1 MKYCPKCG
9 YTTENEQDH
18 FCPICVDVDE
28 PIMLLEKEASNGEHA
43 TSDDNHT
50 VGLNPASIPGGMIED
65 LGPIISVVSKAT
77 EIASKPSSSPYSKDE
92 DDMTDS
98 PLRGAAVGGDV
109 TITKTNS
116 KKSSTQ
122 IGKVIVNQP
131 KKTVAEELTEKKR
144 SYRAECKKYCNDG
157 FISEE
162 AFRKLENYRIE
173 LDLDQDIAKEI
184 LDEVKSLSKK
194 VRTELPPA
202 GRIKLEY
209 AADAIARN
217 DERAI
222 ASAIVD
228 LEGWMGRVQVG
239 ELNQMYYQ
247 LFAIVHP
254 GQYLDHLKKDTKED
268 YWKTYWSYVAY
279 GKQGLQ
285 SEAEMS
291 LAELTAWDSF
301 YPTQNQSLLSVVG
314 FLMRNEEIAARTA
327 FSSMTPGYSKELTSV
342 YNAIHELLETDWAN
356 SVATIS
362 PRSMFYAKSLFG
374 EFTKS
379 IEQKQ
384 EHAKEV
390 ASNAEAKRLE
400 KEARKKEAEEKLQYQ
415 KETFILAYTEMEG
428 SIDKAREK
436 VGITNSMFN
445 SWLSQDREFANSF
458 KDAQEKIERKK
469 EEARRS
475 IEEQKERD
483 AENNRLKNEFV
494 QLYESNDCD
503 LLKTCAETGID
514 SATFRDWKNSDQG
527 FADKVSYIQ
536 RVHEE
541 KLRNLQKI
549 QKKAKMKK
557 VAPYIAIILLLGIIC
572 LGVFIHKQKIAA
584 EKAEQDRVELTQQ
597 AVSKYESRIVDFN
610 QALGNANNSN
620 IEALR
625 IASEI
630 FVEIRAMEAT
640 EYLSGRNESTNLRK
654 DFNSKAQS
662 IKESL
667 QKLVAASDQISSTDP
682 EGARQLKQ
690 EENNLR
696 DIQDYINI
704 VAK

>member
-28 PIMLLEKEASNGEHA
+28 PIMLLEKEESNEEHA
-43 TSDDNHT
+43 TPGESYT
-50 VGLNPASIPGGMIED
+50 VGLNSASYPGGMNED
-65 LGPIISVVSKAT
+65 RGSINDVVSKVT
-77 EIASKPSSSPYSKDE
+77 EIAQDYSSSPDS
-92 DDMTDS
+92 DDYKES
-98 PLRGAAVGGDV
+98 PDNTMRGAAVGRDIV
-109 TITKTNS
+109 YTKNI
-116 KKSSTQ
+116 KKKTTTQ
-122 IGKVIVNQP
+122 IGEVIVNQP
-131 KKTVAEELTEKKR
+131 KKTVVEELTDKKR
-144 SYRAECKKYCNDG
+144 SYRTECKKYCFDG
-157 FISEE
+157 FINEE

-173 LDLDQDIAKEI
+173 LALDQDIAKEI
-184 LDEVKSLSKK
+184 LDEVKFLSKK

-209 AADAIARN
+209 AAGAIERN
-217 DERAI
+217 DARAI

-279 GKQGLQ
+279 EKQGLQ
-285 SEAEMS
+285 REAEMS

-314 FLMRNEEIAARTA
+314 FLMRNEEFAARSA
-327 FSSMTPGYSKELTSV
+327 FSSMTPVYSKELTPL

-356 SVATIS
+356 SIASIS

-374 EFTKS
+374 DFTKS
-379 IEQKQ
+379 IKQKQ
-384 EHAKEV
+384 VQIIIDIEDAKV
-390 ASNAEAKRLE
+390 
-400 KEARKKEAEEKLQYQ
+400 AEEKLHFQ
-415 KETFILAYTEMEG
+415 KETFIRAYIESNG
-428 SIDKAREK
+428 SVDKAREK
-436 VGITNSMFN
+436 VGITNSTFN
-445 SWLSQDREFANSF
+445 NWLSQDREFADSF
-458 KDAQEKIERKK
+458 KDAQDETERKK
-469 EEARRS
+469 EEVRRS
-475 IEEQKERD
+475 IEGKKARD

-503 LLKTCAETGID
+503 LLKTCAETGVD

-557 VAPYIAIILLLGIIC
+557 VAPYIAKLLLLGIIC
-572 LGVFIHKQKIAA
+572 LGVFIHKQKAA
-584 EKAEQDRVELTQQ
+584 AAKTEQERIELNQQ
-597 AVSKYESRIVDFN
+597 TVAKYEKRIADFN
-610 QALGNANNSN
+610 QAIDNANNSN
-620 IEALR
+620 VDALR
-625 IASEI
+625 VASEI
-630 FVEIRAMEAT
+630 FVDIKGLEGEDPLA
-640 EYLSGRNESTNLRK
+640 GKNESSKLRES
-654 DFNSKAQS
+654 FIIKADAIMRELQILINQS
-662 IKESL
+662 DALS
-667 QKLVAASDQISSTDP
+667 ASDP
-682 EGARQLKQ
+682 EGARILAQ
-690 EENNLR
+690 EKNKYKLIETYKNVVS
-696 DIQDYINI
+696 Q
-704 VAK
+704 

>member
-9 YTTENEQDH
+9 YITENEQDH

-50 VGLNPASIPGGMIED
+50 VGLNPASIPGGIIED
-65 LGPIISVVSKAT
+65 PGPIISVVSKAT
-77 EIASKPSSSPYSKDE
+77 EIASKPSSSPYSIDE
-92 DDMTDS
+92 EVN
-98 PLRGAAVGGDV
+98 PGNNLRGAAVGGNVEITDQS
-109 TITKTNS
+109 TKT
-116 KKSSTQ
+116 SSTQ

-131 KKTVAEELTEKKR
+131 KKTVAEELTEKKGL
-144 SYRAECKKYCNDG
+144 YRAECKKYCNDG

-162 AFRKLENYRIE
+162 AYRKLENFRIE
-173 LDLDQDIAKEI
+173 LSLDQDIAKEI
-184 LDEVKSLSKK
+184 LDEVKFLSKK

-209 AADAIARN
+209 AAGAIERN

-222 ASAIVD
+222 DSAIVD

-239 ELNQMYYQ
+239 ELYQMYYQ

-268 YWKTYWSYVAY
+268 YWKTFWSYVAY

-327 FSSMTPGYSKELTSV
+327 FSSMTPGYSKELTPV

-379 IEQKQ
+379 IERKQ

-400 KEARKKEAEEKLQYQ
+400 EEARKKEAEEKLQYQ
-415 KETFILAYTEMEG
+415 KETFILAYTETEG

-436 VGITNSMFN
+436 VGITNSTFN

-527 FADKVSYIQ
+527 FTDKVSYIQ

-541 KLRNLQKI
+541 RLRNLQKI

-557 VAPYIAIILLLGIIC
+557 AAPYIAILLLLCIIC
-572 LGVFIHKQKIAA
+572 LVFFIHKQKTAA
-584 EKAEQDRVELTQQ
+584 EKVEQERIELNQQ
-597 AVSKYESRIVDFN
+597 TVANYEKRIADFN
-610 QALGNANNSN
+610 QALDNANNSN
-620 IEALR
+620 VDALR
-625 IASEI
+625 VASEI
-630 FVEIRAMEAT
+630 FVEIKGLEG
-640 EYLSGRNESTNLRK
+640 EDPLVGKNESSKLRES
-654 DFNSKAQS
+654 FIIKADAIMRELQILINQS
-662 IKESL
+662 DAL
-667 QKLVAASDQISSTDP
+667 STSDP
-682 EGARQLKQ
+682 EGARILAQ
-690 EENNLR
+690 EKDKYRLIETYKNVVS
-696 DIQDYINI
+696 Q
-704 VAK
+704 

>member
-50 VGLNPASIPGGMIED
+50 VGLNPASFPGGIIED
-65 LGPIISVVSKAT
+65 PGPIISVVSKAT
-77 EIASKPSSSPYSKDE
+77 EIASKPSSSPYSIDE
-92 DDMTDS
+92 EVN
-98 PLRGAAVGGDV
+98 PGNNLRGAAVGGNVEITDQS
-109 TITKTNS
+109 TKT
-116 KKSSTQ
+116 SSTQ

-144 SYRAECKKYCNDG
+144 SYRAECKKFCNDG

-162 AFRKLENYRIE
+162 AFRKLENYRID

-362 PRSMFYAKSLFG
+362 PRSMFYAKSMFG

-400 KEARKKEAEEKLQYQ
+400 EEARKKEAEEKLQYQ
-415 KETFILAYTEMEG
+415 KETFIIAYTEMEG

-436 VGITNSMFN
+436 AGITNSTFN

-458 KDAQEKIERKK
+458 KDAQEKIEKKK

-557 VAPYIAIILLLGIIC
+557 AAPYIAILLLLCIIC
-572 LGVFIHKQKIAA
+572 LGVFIHKQKTAA
-584 EKAEQDRVELTQQ
+584 EKVEQERIELNQQ
-597 AVSKYESRIVDFN
+597 TVANYEKRIADFN
-610 QALGNANNSN
+610 QALDNANNSN
-620 IEALR
+620 VDALR
-625 IASEI
+625 VASEI
-630 FVEIRAMEAT
+630 FVEIKGLEG
-640 EYLSGRNESTNLRK
+640 EDPLVGKNESSKLRES
-654 DFNSKAQS
+654 FIIKADAIMRELQILINQS
-662 IKESL
+662 DAL
-667 QKLVAASDQISSTDP
+667 STSDP
-682 EGARQLKQ
+682 EGARILAQ
-690 EENNLR
+690 EKDKYRLIETYKNVVS
-696 DIQDYINI
+696 Q
-704 VAK
+704 

>member
-50 VGLNPASIPGGMIED
+50 VGLNPASIPGGIIED
-65 LGPIISVVSKAT
+65 PGPIISVVSKAT
-77 EIASKPSSSPYSKDE
+77 EIASKPSSSPYSIDE
-92 DDMTDS
+92 EVN
-98 PLRGAAVGGDV
+98 PGNNLRGAAVGGNVEITDQS
-109 TITKTNS
+109 TKT
-116 KKSSTQ
+116 SSTQ

-144 SYRAECKKYCNDG
+144 SYRAECKKFCNDG

-162 AFRKLENYRIE
+162 AFRKLENYRID

-254 GQYLDHLKKDTKED
+254 DQYLDHLKKDTKED

-362 PRSMFYAKSLFG
+362 PRSMFYAKSMFG

-400 KEARKKEAEEKLQYQ
+400 EEARKKEAEEKLQYQ
-415 KETFILAYTEMEG
+415 KETFIIAYTEMEG

-436 VGITNSMFN
+436 AGITNSTFN

-458 KDAQEKIERKK
+458 KDAQEKIEKKK

-475 IEEQKERD
+475 LEEKKERD

-494 QLYESNDCD
+494 QLFESNDCD

-527 FADKVSYIQ
+527 FADKISYIQ

-541 KLRNLQKI
+541 RLRNLQKI
-549 QKKAKMKK
+549 QNKAKMKK
-557 VAPYIAIILLLGIIC
+557 AAPYIAILLLLCIIC
-572 LGVFIHKQKIAA
+572 LGVFIHKQKTAA
-584 EKAEQDRVELTQQ
+584 EKVEQERIELNQQ
-597 AVSKYESRIVDFN
+597 TVANYEKRIADFN
-610 QALGNANNSN
+610 QALDNANNSN
-620 IEALR
+620 VDALR
-625 IASEI
+625 VASEI
-630 FVEIRAMEAT
+630 FVEIKGLEG
-640 EYLSGRNESTNLRK
+640 EDPLVGKNESSKLRES
-654 DFNSKAQS
+654 FIIKADAIMRELQILINQS
-662 IKESL
+662 DAL
-667 QKLVAASDQISSTDP
+667 STSDP
-682 EGARQLKQ
+682 EGARILAQ
-690 EENNLR
+690 EKDKYRLIETYKNVVS
-696 DIQDYINI
+696 Q
-704 VAK
+704 

>member
-9 YTTENEQDH
+9 YTTKNEQDH

-50 VGLNPASIPGGMIED
+50 VGLNPASIPGGVIED

-92 DDMTDS
+92 DDMIDS

-109 TITKTNS
+109 TITKTSS

-122 IGKVIVNQP
+122 IGKVIVSQP

-222 ASAIVD
+222 ASAIVN

-327 FSSMTPGYSKELTSV
+327 FSSMTPGYSKELTPV

-374 EFTKS
+374 EFMKS

-384 EHAKEV
+384 EYAKKV
-390 ASNAEAKRLE
+390 ASNAEAKKLE
-400 KEARKKEAEEKLQYQ
+400 EEAQKKEAEEKLQYQ
-415 KETFILAYTEMEG
+415 KEMFILAYTEMEG

-436 VGITNSMFN
+436 VGITNSTFN

-458 KDAQEKIERKK
+458 KDAHEKIERKK
-469 EEARRS
+469 EDARRS

-514 SATFRDWKNSDQG
+514 SATFRDWKNSDPG

-557 VAPYIAIILLLGIIC
+557 VAPYIAILLLLGIIC
-572 LGVFIHKQKIAA
+572 LGVFIHKQKTVAK
-584 EKAEQDRVELTQQ
+584 KAEQERIELNQQ
-597 AVSKYESRIVDFN
+597 TVAKYEKRIADFN
-610 QALGNANNSN
+610 QTLDNANNSN
-620 IEALR
+620 VDALR
-625 IASEI
+625 VASEI
-630 FVEIRAMEAT
+630 FVDIKALEGEDP
-640 EYLSGRNESTNLRK
+640 LVGKNESSKLRES
-654 DFNSKAQS
+654 FIIKADAIMRELQILINQS
-662 IKESL
+662 DAL
-667 QKLVAASDQISSTDP
+667 GASDP
-682 EGARQLKQ
+682 EGARILAQ
-690 EENNLR
+690 EKDKYRLIETYKNFVS
-696 DIQDYINI
+696 Q
-704 VAK
+704 